1 MIQIEEV
8 ISNYNAYIHRIP
20 AGCSQIVRFINENRI
35 SEALEMIVDFSE
47 GITWLTSARSYLEAD
62 GIILD
67 WKENQVTDF
76 LNEINTGLEVGD
88 FVIVSDI
95 FEYEITPFFKGIQ
108 NLVTN

>member
-8 ISNYNAYIHRIP
+8 VSDYNDYIHRIP

-35 SEALEMIVDFSE
+35 SEALEMVVDFSE
-47 GITWLTSARSYLEAD
+47 GITWLTSARSYLEAE
-62 GIILD
+62 GITLD

-76 LNEINTGLEVGD
+76 LNEINSGLEVGD

-95 FEYEITPFFKGIQ
+95 FEYEIIPFFKGIK
-108 NLVTN
+108 NIASN